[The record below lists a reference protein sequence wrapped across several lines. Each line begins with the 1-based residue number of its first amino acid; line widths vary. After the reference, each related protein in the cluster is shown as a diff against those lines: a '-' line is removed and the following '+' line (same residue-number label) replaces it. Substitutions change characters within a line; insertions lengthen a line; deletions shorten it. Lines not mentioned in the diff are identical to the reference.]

1 MPPVD
6 MDWTRLALGAGIGA
20 GIGAMILLGWGCT
33 GWILPR
39 SLPRLGGFIP
49 AAVVLLS
56 TVAYMFFSYANRP
69 PLTLPPT
76 PPVVAASEP
85 MPHTQI
91 DVGGVTL
98 SFDPP
103 GGYCLYP
110 ADLMQVVRSMH
121 ERANKDNVVHAAFG
135 DCEQLRGHEQTGARI
150 RDFGLLMTPT
160 AMLGKSLSRQA
171 LDQLARASFDPQQLK
186 ETASQR
192 IRDAV
197 GRLDMHS
204 FAAVGIL
211 DRDGNS
217 IYFGFLS
224 KLQAGDETFSQAYVM
239 ALTLIRSRLV
249 AIYLY
254 SDYTKNPRT
263 ALQRL
268 VTTSKAE
275 VGAFAGLNP

>member
-1 MPPVD
+1 

-20 GIGAMILLGWGCT
+20 GIGALILLGWGCT

-39 SLPRLGGFIP
+39 PLPRLGGFIP

-56 TVAYMFFSYANRP
+56 TAAYMFFSYANRP
-69 PLTLPPT
+69 LPVLPPT
-76 PPVVAASEP
+76 PPIVAAAEP
-85 MPHTQI
+85 ASHAQI

-110 ADLMQVVRSMH
+110 ANLMQVVRSLH
-121 ERANKDNVVHAAFG
+121 DRANKDNVVHAAFG
-135 DCEQLRGHEQTGARI
+135 DCDQLRGHEQTGARI

-160 AMLGKSLSRQA
+160 TMVGKSLDRQA
-171 LDQLARASFDPQQLK
+171 LDQLARSSFDPQLLK

-192 IRDAV
+192 MRDAAA
-197 GRLDMHS
+197 RLDMHS
-204 FAAVGIL
+204 FAAIGIL

-239 ALTLIRSRLV
+239 ALTVIRSRLV

-268 VTTSKAE
+268 VNTSKAE
-275 VGAFAGLNP
+275 VVAFAGLNP